1 MQHGVDFLAPG
12 LRLAQARP
20 HGWRWQLRRNG
31 ALTPRQF
38 VLAMAL
44 ACGALA
50 GVSMLWVA
58 MGAVLVLPFA
68 VLELAVVVWAF
79 GWMARHAADR
89 EELELDD
96 GVLRVTRWD
105 GRGSASLELPRQWLR
120 VEMPGAPHGL
130 VGLRAGAQRI
140 EVGRYVRPAVRW
152 QLARELRW
160 ALTRSP
166 HGAVSAG
173 SSG

>member
-1 MQHGVDFLAPG
+1 
-12 LRLAQARP
+12 
-20 HGWRWQLRRNG
+20 
-31 ALTPRQF
+31 
-38 VLAMAL
+38 
-44 ACGALA
+44 
-50 GVSMLWVA
+50 

-68 VLELAVVVWAF
+68 VVELVAVVLAF

-96 GVLRVTRWD
+96 GMLRVTRWD
-105 GRGSASLELPRQWLR
+105 GRGHASLELPRSWLR
-120 VEMPGAPHGL
+120 VEMPQSPQGL

-140 EVGRYVRPAVRW
+140 DVGRYVRPEVRW

-160 ALTRSP
+160 ALMRPSRD
-166 HGAVSAG
+166 AASAG